1 MNLQGK
7 KAIVTGVSKG
17 IGKAL
22 VHQLLDKGVTVAGWS
37 RSEPD
42 FQHENFKFFATNI
55 ADEASV
61 ANAFDESIFYLGGSV
76 DILINNAGFGLFRT
90 LENHTSEEWENMFA
104 VNVHGIYYTTKRV
117 VPLMKEKQIGHIIN
131 IASIAALQG
140 INEASGYCG
149 TKFAVRGISQA
160 LYQEVKKFNVKV
172 TCVMPGSVNTDFFNE
187 AEGITAN
194 PTMLGT
200 ADIANTMI
208 HLLETPDNYN
218 TSEIEIRPMNPK
230 YS

>member
-1 MNLQGK
+1 MNLKGK

-17 IGKAL
+17 IGKSL
-22 VHQLLDKGVTVAGWS
+22 VYKLLQQGVTVAGWS
-37 RSEPD
+37 RTEPD
-42 FQHENFKFFATNI
+42 IQHDNFKFFTTNI
-55 ADEASV
+55 ADESSV
-61 ANAFDESIFYLGGSV
+61 ENTFGESVFYLGGTV

-117 VPLMKEKQIGHIIN
+117 VPLMKEKQHGHIVN

-140 INEASGYCG
+140 INEASAYCG

-160 LYQEVKKFNVKV
+160 LYQEVKKFNIKV
-172 TCVMPGSVNTDFFNE
+172 TCVMPGSVNTEFFNN
-187 AEGITAN
+187 ALGINAN
-194 PTMLGT
+194 PTMINPDDL
-200 ADIANTMI
+200 ADVII
-208 HLLETPDNYN
+208 HQLQTPDNFN

-230 YS
+230 YV

>member
-1 MNLQGK
+1 MNLNGK

-17 IGKAL
+17 IGKSL
-22 VHQLLDKGVTVAGWS
+22 VNKLLQQGVTVAGWS
-37 RSEPD
+37 RTEPD
-42 FQHENFKFFATNI
+42 IQHDNFKFFATNI
-55 ADEASV
+55 ADESSV
-61 ANAFDESIFYLGGSV
+61 LNSFNESVFYLGGNV
-76 DILINNAGFGLFRT
+76 DVLINNAGFGLFRT

-104 VNVHGIYYTTKRV
+104 VNVHGIYYTCKQV
-117 VPLMKEKQIGHIIN
+117 VPLMKAKQYGHIIN

-140 INEASGYCG
+140 INEATAYCG

-160 LYQEVKKFNVKV
+160 LYQEVKKYNVKV

-187 AEGITAN
+187 TPGIKAN
-194 PTMLGT
+194 PTMLIPDDL
-200 ADIANTMI
+200 ADTII
-208 HLLETPDNYN
+208 HLLQTPDNFN

>member
-22 VHQLLDKGVTVAGWS
+22 VHQLLEKGVTVAGWS

-42 FQHENFKFFATNI
+42 IQHKNFKFFATNI

-61 ANAFDESIFYLGGSV
+61 ANAFDESVFYLGGIV

-104 VNVHGIYYTTKRV
+104 VNVHGIFYTTKRV
-117 VPLMKEKQIGHIIN
+117 VPLMKEKQTGHIIN

-187 AEGITAN
+187 TEGIKAN
-194 PTMLGT
+194 ATMLGT